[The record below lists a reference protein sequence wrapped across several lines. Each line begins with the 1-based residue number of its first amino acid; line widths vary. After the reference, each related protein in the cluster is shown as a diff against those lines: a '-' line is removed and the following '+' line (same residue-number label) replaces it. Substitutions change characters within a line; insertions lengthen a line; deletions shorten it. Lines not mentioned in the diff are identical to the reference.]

1 MALPE
6 QNDKRTLATRM
17 PEFRRKRRLPPS
29 KMKVAHREIE
39 AMKGVKYLDRKREK
53 PAPWGYSR

>member
-1 MALPE
+1 MALSGQDE
-6 QNDKRTLATRM
+6 KHTLAARM

-29 KMKVAHREIE
+29 KTKMAHHEIE